1 MASSIDLRLP
11 AVFGTASLAVLMAA
25 MIQNPLAHASEEL
38 VFINQGAEWTDV
50 ERLGYYSQDQ
60 GSQIMPLAWMQALQM
75 DGSSFLERLPEYG
88 YLPNEHSQPAG
99 LPVGFTTNDDHIGM
113 TCAACHTRQIEVEGT
128 AYRID
133 GGPAMVDFQ
142 SFLQDLSTAMRE
154 VQDNPDTFTAFAQAV
169 LGAPP
174 SEEQLAALRLEV
186 AAWFLRFDTL
196 MSKALPKDNPWGP
209 GRLDAVGM
217 IFNRLTGLDIGEG
230 TGHIIADNIQVADAP
245 VRYPF
250 LWNAAIQDK
259 TQWPGFADNGDDL
272 LALSRNLGEVFGVF
286 ADFAPEKDE
295 WRILGVNYLA
305 TNSAN
310 FEGLAALEN
319 HIKKLGPPQWPW
331 QEGPL
336 AIDQQRAERG
346 KAIYESPTKTED
358 GGCAG
363 CHGIR
368 KGTRRVFSEE
378 TWATPLCDVNTD
390 TREYQV
396 LSWEADTGVLNGAT
410 IPFLKDPLQPRDKAF
425 SILGTAVLGS
435 ILQHSSPIAM
445 EMETIAKKN
454 ADRIQAVLGDRGT
467 TIIQKFA
474 TDLQA
479 LQSKLI
485 TAENKELIGAFRD
498 LPKVWRNQSSQGRCK
513 DSFSDPDPAI
523 VYESRVMQGIWAA
536 APYLH
541 NGSVPTLE
549 DLLEP
554 TAERPSSFQV
564 GPAYDP
570 IKIGLAAEQTQF
582 DYTYVTTDCDNRDSG
597 NSRCGH
603 EYGTKLSEEEKK
615 DLLEYLKVL

>member
-286 ADFAPEKDE
+286 ANFAPEKDE

-582 DYTYVTTDCDNRDSG
+582 DYTYVTTDCDDRDSG

>member
-1 MASSIDLRLP
+1 
-11 AVFGTASLAVLMAA
+11 

-582 DYTYVTTDCDNRDSG
+582 DYTYVTTDCDDRDSG

>member
-582 DYTYVTTDCDNRDSG
+582 DYTYVTTDCDDRDSG

>member
-286 ADFAPEKDE
+286 ANFAPEKDE